1 MKKLLAPIL
10 IGALLLTGLGA
21 SAAFP
26 ATKVTVVSAPKIN
39 LYGKVGTRVT
49 ATLAKFN
56 LKASKVTLEWLYN
69 GKAVPKST
77 ATSFVIKAAQS
88 TGTLQLRETA
98 LVGTTKKILTSNK
111 INIGQMYV
119 VTKPTIAYTDGTN
132 TTLAL
137 TSATVLPAPVS
148 VTNTWVRDGS
158 PLLITPASLTREL
171 QVADR
176 GAVIAARQVFKAP
189 TGYTDLTVSTS
200 NLNIPAVAR
209 VYEQLWSD
217 EFNGTAGATVDPANW
232 VGQNGDGIA
241 FGNRGWGNNERQWY
255 RFENS
260 TTDGNGVLNMLATR
274 TGASDTQCYYGAC
287 EFYSSKLVTKGK
299 LGFTYGRLE
308 ARIKGA
314 PGNGTW
320 SAFWTLG
327 SNIDLKGWPLC
338 GELDVIELIGREPRS
353 ILGYSHGPVTWGGGR
368 GNTIQADQ
376 DWSLDY
382 HTYAIDWLPDQVNWY
397 MDGVKYGSVSKTD
410 RDWVFS
416 NEQYIILNLAMGGN
430 LGGEIDANLN
440 DSTMKV
446 DYVRYSSI
454 NGIGTLT
461 RY

>member
-39 LYGKVGTRVT
+39 LYAKVGTKVT

-56 LKASKVTLEWLYN
+56 LKASKVSLEWLYN
-69 GKAVPKST
+69 GKVVPKST
-77 ATSFVIKAAQS
+77 ATSFVIKASQS

-98 LVGTTKKILTSNK
+98 TVGTTKKVLTSNK
-111 INIGQMYV
+111 INIGQLYV
-119 VTKPTIAYTDGTN
+119 VTKPSLAYTDGTN
-132 TTLAL
+132 TALAF
-137 TSATVLPAPVS
+137 TPGTVLPAPVS
-148 VTNTWVRDGS
+148 VTNSWVRDGA
-158 PLLITPASLTREL
+158 PLLITPTPLTREI
-171 QVADR
+171 QVSDR
-176 GAVIAARQVFKAP
+176 GAVIAGRQVFKAP
-189 TGYTDLTVSTS
+189 TGYTDLTVNSS
-200 NLNIPAVAR
+200 NLTVPAAAR

-217 EFNGTAGATVDPANW
+217 EFSGAAGATADPANW
-232 VGQNGDGIA
+232 EGQNGDGIA

-255 RFENS
+255 RFENA
-260 TTDGNGVLNMLATR
+260 TTNGNGVLDILATR
-274 TGASDTQCYYGAC
+274 TGASETRCYYGAC
-287 EFYSSKLVTKGK
+287 DFYSSKLVTKGK

-320 SAFWTLG
+320 GAFWTLG
-327 SNIDLKGWPLC
+327 SNIDAKGWPLC
-338 GELDVIELIGREPRS
+338 GELDVIELIGRDPKA

-368 GNTIQADQ
+368 GSTIQADE
-376 DWSLDY
+376 DWANDY
-382 HTYAIDWLPDQVNWY
+382 HTFAIDWLPDQLIWY
-397 MDGVKYGSVSKTD
+397 MDGVEFGRVSKTD
-410 RDWVFS
+410 RDWVFDK
-416 NEQYIILNLAMGGN
+416 EQYMILNLAMGGN

-440 DSTMKV
+440 SSTMKV

>member
-1 MKKLLAPIL
+1 MKKILAPIL

-21 SAAFP
+21 SSAFS

-39 LYGKVGTRVT
+39 QFATVGTKVT

-56 LKASKVTLEWLYN
+56 IKASKVALEWLYN

-77 ATSFVIKAAQS
+77 ATTFVIKAAQS

-98 LVGTTKKILTSNK
+98 TVGTTKKVLTSNK
-111 INIGQMYV
+111 INIGQLFV
-119 VTKPTIAYTDGTN
+119 VTKPAIAYTDGTN
-132 TTLAL
+132 STLAL
-137 TSATVLPAPVS
+137 TPGTVLPAPVS
-148 VTNTWVRDGS
+148 VTNSWVRDGAA
-158 PLLITPASLTREL
+158 LVVTPASLTRDV

-176 GAVIAARQVFKAP
+176 GSVMVARSVFKAP
-189 TGYTDLTVSTS
+189 AGYVDLTVNSTPLAIAS
-200 NLNIPAVAR
+200 AERTYV
-209 VYEQLWSD
+209 QLWSD
-217 EFNGTAGATVDPANW
+217 EFNGASGATADAANW
-232 VGQNGDGIA
+232 VGENGDGIA

-260 TTDGNGVLNMLATR
+260 TTNGSGVLDMLATR
-274 TGASDTQCYYGAC
+274 NGASDTACYYGPC

-299 LGFTYGRLE
+299 VGFTYGRLE

-320 SAFWTLG
+320 NAFWTLG
-327 SNIDLKGWPLC
+327 SNIDTKGWPLC
-338 GELDVIELIGREPRS
+338 GELDVTELIGREPRS
-353 ILGYSHGPVTWGGGR
+353 VLGYSHGPVTWGGGR
-368 GNTIQADQ
+368 GSTIQADQ
-376 DWSLDY
+376 DWSSDY

-397 MDGVKYGSVSKTD
+397 MDGVKYGSVSKID
-410 RDWVFS
+410 RDWVFDK
-416 NEQYIILNLAMGGN
+416 EMYVILNLAMGGN

-446 DYVRYSSI
+446 DYVRFSSI
-454 NGIGTLT
+454 NGVGTLT

>member
-1 MKKLLAPIL
+1 MKKILAPIL

-21 SAAFP
+21 SSASS

-39 LYGKVGTRVT
+39 QFAKVGTKVT

-56 LKASKVTLEWLYN
+56 IKASKVALEWLYN
-69 GKAVPKST
+69 GKPVAKST

-98 LVGTTKKILTSNK
+98 TVGTTKKVLTSNK
-111 INIGQMYV
+111 ISIGQLFV
-119 VTKPTIAYTDGTN
+119 VTKPTLTYTDGTN
-132 TTLAL
+132 AVLAL
-137 TSATVLPAPVS
+137 TPGTVLPTPVS
-148 VTNTWVRDGS
+148 VTNSWVRDGAA
-158 PLLITPASLTREL
+158 LLVTPVSLTREVQL
-171 QVADR
+171 ADH
-176 GAVIAARQVFKAP
+176 GAVMAARSVFKAP
-189 TGYTDLTVSTS
+189 AGYADLTVNSPNMTIAST
-200 NLNIPAVAR
+200 AR

-217 EFNGTAGATVDPANW
+217 EFSGASGETVNPDNW
-232 VGQNGDGIA
+232 VGQNGDGVA
-241 FGNRGWGNNERQWY
+241 FKNRGWGNNERQWY

-260 TTDGNGVLNMLATR
+260 TLNGSGVLNMLATR
-274 TGASDTQCYYGAC
+274 TGASDTACYYGAC
-287 EFYSSKLVTKGK
+287 EFYSSKLVTKDK

-320 SAFWTLG
+320 GAFWTLG

-338 GELDVIELIGREPRS
+338 GELDVIELIGREPKA

-368 GNTIQADQ
+368 GSTIQAAE
-376 DWSLDY
+376 DWANDY
-382 HTYAIDWLPDQVNWY
+382 HTYAIDWLPDQINWY
-397 MDGVKYGSVSKTD
+397 MDGVKFGSVSKTD
-410 RDWVFS
+410 RDWVFDK
-416 NEQYIILNLAMGGN
+416 EQYVILNLAMGGN

-440 DSTMKV
+440 SSTMSV
-446 DYVRYSSI
+446 DYVRFSSI

>member
-39 LYGKVGTRVT
+39 SYATVGTKVT

-56 LKASKVTLEWLYN
+56 IKASKVALEWLYN
-69 GKAVPKST
+69 GKVVPKST
-77 ATSFVIKAAQS
+77 ATSFVIKAGQS

-98 LVGTTKKILTSNK
+98 TVGTTKKVLVSNK
-111 INIGQMYV
+111 INIGQLFV
-119 VTKPTIAYTDGTN
+119 VTKPTLAYTDGNN

-137 TSATVLPAPVS
+137 TPGTVLPAPVS
-148 VTNTWVRDGS
+148 VTNSWVRDGAT
-158 PLLITPASLTREL
+158 LLVTPSSLTREL

-176 GAVIAARQVFKAP
+176 GSIMAARSVFKAP
-189 TGYTDLTVSTS
+189 AGYADLTVNSSNLTITSTS
-200 NLNIPAVAR
+200 R

-217 EFNGTAGATVDPANW
+217 EFNGAAGATADPANW
-232 VGQNGDGIA
+232 VGQDGDGIA
-241 FGNRGWGNNERQWY
+241 FENRGWGNNERQWY
-255 RFENS
+255 RFENA
-260 TTDGNGVLNMLATR
+260 TTDGSGVLNILATR
-274 TGASDTQCYYGAC
+274 TGASSTACYYGPC
-287 EFYSSKLVTKGK
+287 EFYSSKLVTKDK
-299 LGFTYGRLE
+299 VGFTYGRLE

-320 SAFWTLG
+320 GAFWTLG

-338 GELDVIELIGREPRS
+338 GELDVIELIGRDPKA

-368 GNTIQADQ
+368 GNTIQATE
-376 DWSLDY
+376 DWANNY
-382 HTYAIDWLPDQVNWY
+382 HTFAIDWLPDQLTWY
-397 MDGVKYGSVSKTD
+397 MDGVKFGTVSKTD
-410 RDWVFS
+410 RDWVFDK
-416 NEQYIILNLAMGGN
+416 EQYMILNLAMGGN

-440 DSTMKV
+440 QSTMKV
-446 DYVRYSSI
+446 DYVRFSSI
-454 NGIGTLT
+454 NGIGTVT